1 MGKTEHSQTRTGDPN
16 RRLRTIAGQEILF
29 DSEEFL
35 WEPEDWSEEIAQI
48 LARESGLE
56 QITEIHWSV
65 IRFLRRYFF
74 ENGRSPLNRP
84 LKQGVGMSLMELEN
98 LFPAGIKLGARRIA
112 GLPNPKSCS

>member
-1 MGKTEHSQTRTGDPN
+1 MEKAEHSQTRTGDPS
-16 RRLRTIAGQEILF
+16 RRLRTIAGQEVLF

-35 WEPEDWSEEIAQI
+35 WDPEDWSEQIAQI
-48 LARESGLE
+48 LARESGLA
-56 QITEIHWSV
+56 QMTDVHWTV

-84 LKQGVGMSLMELEN
+84 LKQGVGMSLMELTN
-98 LFPAGIKLGARRIA
+98 LFPGGIKLGARRIA